1 MGQVRGKHGARLDE
15 LKAGQV
21 ACEAGLGEHEARLG
35 EHEARLGEHGA
46 GSREQVDSGSARA

>member
-1 MGQVRGKHGARLDE
+1 MGQVRGKHRARMDE

-21 ACEAGLGEHEARLG
+21 ACEAGLG